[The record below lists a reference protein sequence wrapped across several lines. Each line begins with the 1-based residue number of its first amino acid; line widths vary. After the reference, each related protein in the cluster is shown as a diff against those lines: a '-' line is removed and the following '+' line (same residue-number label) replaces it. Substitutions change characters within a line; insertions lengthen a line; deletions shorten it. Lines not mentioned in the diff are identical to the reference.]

1 MSKPFA
7 LQTIHELMQN
17 RADDA
22 TQLLARLIASERS
35 AKDKLEMLRKYRDDY
50 AGKFRLA
57 AQNGLSPGEWR
68 NYQEFLNRLDEA
80 IDAQNQAVALQVQR
94 TASGQA
100 HWQQQRMKLKA
111 FDTLSER
118 HYASENALELKREQ
132 KNQDEFAARSKDDK
146 GSS

>member
-7 LQTIHELMQN
+7 LQTIHELMQT

-22 TQLLARLIASERS
+22 TQLLARLIASERN

-50 AGKFRLA
+50 ADKFRQA
-57 AQNGLSPGEWR
+57 AQNGLTPGEWR
-68 NYQEFLNRLDEA
+68 NYQEFLGRLDEA
-80 IDAQNQAVALQVQR
+80 IEAQGQAVAQQVQR

-100 HWQQQRMKLKA
+100 HWQHQQMKLKA

-118 HYASENALELKREQ
+118 HYASENAQELKREQ
-132 KNQDEFAARSKDDK
+132 KNQDEFASRRKDDK
-146 GSS
+146 ESG